1 MSAQCRVDA
10 LCRLT
15 ESPAQH
21 WSRYPSVI
29 CDLAGNYCTAWYRY
43 PPPASGVPCEI
54 QICKGTDRL
63 DSIARHA
70 SVQVTGDAR
79 NHTGPTLCQSGGGEY
94 WLAWHCWPQ
103 REGPRF
109 ILVAHSGDGL
119 TWSRP
124 SQPFP
129 QIAQYMIYPSLASH
143 PAGRLWIAF
152 SAGLGE
158 HSRIY
163 LSSSQGRESWR
174 APVPAPVGT
183 SGDDKGSLAIDS
195 TGRFVMAWRHLEER
209 GRHRLCWSE
218 SDNGTRWRDA
228 QEIATAVDDVE
239 RPKLALDKERRV
251 WLSYESHGAIWL
263 CHLAPDRHWSVPMPV
278 RLGTGIESRPSALV
292 QNQAGEYWLAW
303 TSQRDGTEL
312 WGARISFPAGSR

>member
-29 CDLAGNYCTAWYRY
+29 CDLGGEFCAAWYRY

-54 QICKGTDRL
+54 QFCKGSDRL
-63 DSIARHA
+63 DSIARRA
-70 SVQVTGDAR
+70 SVQATGDGR
-79 NHTGPTLCQSGGGEY
+79 NHTGPSLCQSGGGAY

-109 ILVAHSGDGL
+109 ILVAHSRDGL

-129 QIAQYMIYPSLASH
+129 QSAEYMIYPSLASH
-143 PAGRLWIAF
+143 PAGSLWIAF

-158 HSRIY
+158 KSRIY
-163 LSSSQGRESWR
+163 LASSQGTEIWQ
-174 APVPAPVGT
+174 APLPAPIGT

-195 TGRFVMAWRHLEER
+195 TGRFVMVWRHLY
-209 GRHRLCWSE
+209 GGSYRLCWSE
-218 SDNGTRWRDA
+218 SEDGTRWRDA
-228 QEIATAVDDVE
+228 QEIPATFGHVE
-239 RPKLALDKERRV
+239 RPKLALDRERRV
-251 WLSYESHGAIWL
+251 WLSYESNGVIWL
-263 CHLAPDRHWSVPMPV
+263 RHLAPDLRWSAAMPL
-278 RLGTGIESRPSALV
+278 RLGTEVESRPSALV
-292 QNQAGEYWLAW
+292 QNHAGEYWLAW
-303 TSQRDGTEL
+303 TSQRDGTDL
-312 WGARISFPAGSR
+312 WGARISFPAAAR